1 MQRYDF
7 VMNEQI
13 RATEVRVI
21 DSMGGQ
27 VGVLTRDAALA
38 MAQEQEKDLILVTAQ
53 ATPPVVKIIEASK
66 HKYQQEQRQQEV
78 RKASK
83 TGEIK
88 ELRLSPFIAA
98 GDLESRTKRVREF
111 LEDGHKVRLMLRFK
125 GREITKKEFGHD
137 VMDKLYQA
145 VSDVAQIE
153 TAPKLA
159 GKMLMMQL
167 MPGKK
172 KKEGGA
178 AEPSSAQ

>member
-1 MQRYDF
+1 
-7 VMNEQI
+7 MNEQI
-13 RATEVRVI
+13 RPGEVRVI
-21 DSMGGQ
+21 DSFGEQ
-27 VGVLTRDAALA
+27 VGVYSRDEALSLA
-38 MAQEQEKDLILVTAQ
+38 RQQDKDLILVTAQ
-53 ATPPVVKIIEASK
+53 ANPPVVKIIEASK

-83 TGEIK
+83 GTEIK

-137 VMDKLYQA
+137 VMDKLYQG
-145 VSDVAQIE
+145 VADIAQKE
-153 TAPKLA
+153 TEPKLN

-167 MPGKK
+167 MPAKK
-172 KKEGGA
+172 KKEV
-178 AEPSSAQ
+178 